1 MTDKPIALE
10 NRETDADRLFSPSA
24 ARNREPILQALKSI
38 LPLHGAALE
47 IASGTGEHV
56 VHFAQGL
63 PGWRFQPTEFDET
76 SRRSVAAWIA
86 HEGLTNV
93 APPVPLDARADHWD
107 VEATAPF
114 DAILSLNMIHIA
126 PWAAAAGLFRG
137 AGRVLRLGGVLFLYG
152 PFKEAGAHT
161 APSNVAFDESLR
173 SRNPDWG
180 VRDIQDLQKL
190 ANENGLTLRERQAMP
205 ANNQSLVFV
214 KDAGSMRL

>member
-1 MTDKPIALE
+1 MTL
-10 NRETDADRLFSPSA
+10 RFSS
-24 ARNREPILQALKSI
+24 K
-38 LPLHGAALE
+38 
-47 IASGTGEHV
+47 
-56 VHFAQGL
+56 
-63 PGWRFQPTEFDET
+63 
-76 SRRSVAAWIA
+76 
-86 HEGLTNV
+86 
-93 APPVPLDARADHWD
+93 
-107 VEATAPF
+107 
-114 DAILSLNMIHIA
+114 
-126 PWAAAAGLFRG
+126 AAAAGLFRG